1 MEHPSNQLLEAVMID
16 YLLFL
21 WHEMVGHPRP
31 WHYVNAST
39 FCGACGREVKT
50 FRGKRM

>member
-1 MEHPSNQLLEAVMID
+1 MID
-16 YLLFL
+16 YLIFV

-39 FCGACGREVKT
+39 FCGTCGREVKT